1 MFLYDGG
8 SVRGCFQHYSK
19 FIGKKRKD
27 SDSDSDRFLTP
38 AEWNRF
44 GMNLSWDKAKKQWM
58 KKAGDVDA
66 EEGRS
71 EATTGS
77 KGDAVEDKI
86 KPSQPAATG
95 TRRKAEDKGSSSKRK
110 RVARKK

>member
-27 SDSDSDRFLTP
+27 SDSDRFLTP

-44 GMNLSWDKAKKQWM
+44 GMNLSWDEAEEQWM
-58 KKAGDVDA
+58 KAGSVDA
-66 EEGRS
+66 EEGRG

-77 KGDAVEDKI
+77 EGDTVEDEI

-95 TRRKAEDKGSSSKRK
+95 TKRKAEDKGSSK
-110 RVARKK
+110 RVTRKK